1 MVEWD
6 LKPGSLV
13 LGSVFLVYVTAVLF
27 MELVAWT
34 WSRVLAQ
41 TETPYD
47 DGEVLFPLRFPQP
60 ISKLMVRLVEH
71 KLCSV
76 TKEWKSADLVCKST
90 SQPNW
95 VYRRVEVKGRESG

>member
-1 MVEWD
+1 MEWD

-13 LGSVFLVYVTAVLF
+13 LESVFLVYETAVLF
-27 MELVAWT
+27 MELVGWT
-34 WSRVLAQ
+34 CSRVLAQ

-60 ISKLMVRLVEH
+60 LNKLMVRLVEH

-76 TKEWKSADLVCKST
+76 TKE
-90 SQPNW
+90 
-95 VYRRVEVKGRESG
+95 

>member
-13 LGSVFLVYVTAVLF
+13 LGSVFLVYVTAVLAV
-27 MELVAWT
+27 ELVAWT
-34 WSRVLAQ
+34 CSRVLAQ
-41 TETPYD
+41 TETPYH
-47 DGEVLFPLRFPQP
+47 DGEVLSSLRFPQP
-60 ISKLMVRLVEH
+60 TSKTCGETARAQALLNDQRMRNG
-71 KLCSV
+71 
-76 TKEWKSADLVCKST
+76 DLVCKST